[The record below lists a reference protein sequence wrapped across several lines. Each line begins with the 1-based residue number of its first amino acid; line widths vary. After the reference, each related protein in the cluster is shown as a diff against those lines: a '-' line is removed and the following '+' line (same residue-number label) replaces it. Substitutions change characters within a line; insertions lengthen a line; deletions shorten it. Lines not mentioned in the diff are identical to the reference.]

1 MVVFHRTSTK
11 MNWYS
16 WRHCEFKNVSFLSQV
31 TNIICKQL
39 CRSISLVQRGKLS
52 NEELIKICHA
62 QQGDLLRPLRVEFDT
77 FRFSL
82 LRYTWRNLGRTL
94 SQKYSSLYRNQGK
107 SGTLDVIICNK
118 WSRKKTSK
126 KNLSLFLSQTIN
138 FRNFIYY

>member
-1 MVVFHRTSTK
+1 MAVFYRTSRKT
-11 MNWYS
+11 NRYS
-16 WRHCEFKNVSFLSQV
+16 SRLCELKTISYLSQV

-82 LRYTWRNLGRTL
+82 LGYTWRNLGRTL
-94 SQKYSSLYRNQGK
+94 SQKHWSLYRNQGK
-107 SGTLDVIICNK
+107 RRTHDVIIYNK
-118 WSRKKTSK
+118 WNGKKTSK
-126 KNLSLFLSQTIN
+126 KNLSLFLS
-138 FRNFIYY
+138 